1 MGVEEAKQYSFL
13 VKKKR
18 RKLKENPYKIQGV
31 RSRPEQ
37 ECRTCPFVRSLSVRT
52 LAVLIYSCHNS
63 FSIKL
68 MEFSLT
74 KNFFLINSFLQM
86 HRERYRKTCEIIL
99 TVGRIRFSFRKRIKN
114 LLKKIL
120 NKNYSLSNLFSIW
133 QLAEKYSKSKYAY
146 CNIIGSF
153 SLVTCHSTFVQLIY
167 IYQFL
172 IFVYVKKKIFPICGC
187 LHIS

>member
-1 MGVEEAKQYSFL
+1 MTTLLALWEAFRAFRTWPAGWLDDNGGIKHLGVEEAKQYSFL

-99 TVGRIRFSFRKRIKN
+99 TVGKFDFH
-114 LLKKIL
+114 
-120 NKNYSLSNLFSIW
+120 F
-133 QLAEKYSKSKYAY
+133 EKE
-146 CNIIGSF
+146 
-153 SLVTCHSTFVQLIY
+153 
-167 IYQFL
+167 
-172 IFVYVKKKIFPICGC
+172 
-187 LHIS
+187 